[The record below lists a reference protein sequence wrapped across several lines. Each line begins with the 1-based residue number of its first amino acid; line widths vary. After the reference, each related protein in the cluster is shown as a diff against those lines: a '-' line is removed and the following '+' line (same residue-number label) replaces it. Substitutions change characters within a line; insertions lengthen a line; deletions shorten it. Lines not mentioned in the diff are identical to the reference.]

1 MPFGLKN
8 AGDSFCRLISSA
20 LKEVKNNDNFK
31 AYVDDIFIHSREFQ
45 TYSDTLR
52 QILNLCRKFDL
63 KLNGKKCDFLKS
75 ENKFLGRIISKN
87 GYSADPEYLQA
98 IRDLAPPRNKK

>member
-1 MPFGLKN
+1 MDLAKGYWQIGINPEDRYKTSFLFNNTTYCFKRLPFGLKN

-52 QILNLCRKFDL
+52 QILNVCRKFDL
-63 KLNGKKCDFLKS
+63 KLNGKNVTF
-75 ENKFLGRIISKN
+75 
-87 GYSADPEYLQA
+87 
-98 IRDLAPPRNKK
+98 